1 METSEGGGSFDSSI
15 VAEGDLLLEGAGGFR
30 LVETDN
36 RVVLPYL
43 TGVRILVSRADV
55 LHS

>member
-1 METSEGGGSFDSSI
+1 MSFDSYM
-15 VAEGDLLLEGAGGFR
+15 VAEGDLLLEGTGGFR

-43 TGVRILVSRADV
+43 TGVRMLVSSADV

>member
-1 METSEGGGSFDSSI
+1 METSEGGVSFDSYI

-43 TGVRILVSRADV
+43 TGVRILVSRAEV